1 MSFPNTVNTISVL
14 IVLLGGNSIAWL
26 YFKASGFLFVLVP
39 VSISSKITVVR
50 IDSVRGRRGLLILRK
65 CILWQF
71 VMSVGLTKTAP
82 HFWSGWCYLVDC
94 LFSVAFGRWKIQS
107 PGWDTGREWRDLFLK
122 KQNIKKKKK
131 SWFLS
136 PAVWLLHNWELNCT
150 KSLLYT
156 QLNYPLFLL
165 VRIHMFAHRLL
176 IWIVLRN
183 LRWLCFLI
191 GYFVIYIMGG
201 GESAIIVWSVTT
213 WIFWSALP
221 IVAQLLISSSF
232 SCSRLMF
239 FKQFYLH
246 MQNPHQD

>member
-1 MSFPNTVNTISVL
+1 MWW
-14 IVLLGGNSIAWL
+14 NSIAWL
-26 YFKASGFLFVLVP
+26 YFKASGFLVVLVP
-39 VSISSKITVVR
+39 VSISWKITVVW
-50 IDSVRGRRGLLILRK
+50 IHSVRGRRGLLILRK
-65 CILWQF
+65 CIMWQF
-71 VMSVGLTKTAP
+71 VMSVSLTKTAP

-94 LFSVAFGRWKIQS
+94 LFSVAFGRWKIQA
-107 PGWDTGREWRDLFLK
+107 PDWDTGREWRDLFLK
-122 KQNIKKKKK
+122 KQNIKRKKK

-156 QLNYPLFLL
+156 QLNKLSPLLTSQDTHVCPQAVNMNCVKFK
-165 VRIHMFAHRLL
+165 V
-176 IWIVLRN
+176 V
-183 LRWLCFLI
+183 CFLI
-191 GYFVIYIMGG
+191 RCFMIYMMGG
-201 GESAIIVWSVTT
+201 GERAIIVWSVTT

-221 IVAQLLISSSF
+221 IMPQLLISSSF